1 MEAKTTS
8 LSQRKAKIQTAISQG
23 RGRGIN
29 ESLMTKPFR
38 VSLTS
43 SKGKTDLSLVTQVL
57 SFVLLLPEV
66 LWCRGQYSAANAAKG
81 KRPAQTAY
89 KLLCIFMSFI
99 TSGLFLYLLAAN
111 NWQNL
116 KLGIKYDKGQER

>member
-1 MEAKTTS
+1 
-8 LSQRKAKIQTAISQG
+8 
-23 RGRGIN
+23 
-29 ESLMTKPFR
+29 MTKPFR

-57 SFVLLLPEV
+57 SFILLLPEV
-66 LWCRGQYSAANAAKG
+66 LLRRGQYSAANAAKR
-81 KRPAQTAY
+81 KRPAQTAH

-99 TSGLFLYLLAAN
+99 TSGLFLHLLAAN